1 MEVNCEGCAGCCID
15 WRALTD
21 ATVDHE
27 RRGRY
32 VPLDDVG
39 NLAPIRRDE
48 VRAFVD
54 EGFGDVLQPRLFA
67 GEGDATVTIDGTEV
81 AAIRGRP
88 AFLVGLRKPPK
99 PVGPFDHDPTW
110 LPTCAFLDP
119 TTLQCRIH
127 GDDLYPET
135 CRRYPGEN
143 LALEVETG
151 CERVEGV
158 FGGSRLVDDEPPDDA
173 DPTFGPAAVGT
184 TVFAH
189 PDPDRLTGVVERLQ
203 NDESTRADRA
213 EFVAI
218 AAASSPAMLAV
229 SDPVYEETREQVLD
243 ADSWAGRAIQRWSDR
258 ADEAGTAAP
267 APASLAEEIEEEAGA
282 PETPGWDTVETDG

>member
-1 MEVNCEGCAGCCID
+1 MNCEGCAGCCVD
-15 WRALTD
+15 WRALADGD
-21 ATVDHE
+21 AVDHE

-32 VPLDDVG
+32 EPLDDVG

-48 VRAFVD
+48 IRAFV
-54 EGFGDVLQPRLFA
+54 ERGYGDVLQPRLFA
-67 GEGDATVTIDGTEV
+67 GEGESTVTLDGVEV
-81 AAIRGRP
+81 AAIDGRP

-99 PVGPFDHDPTW
+99 PVGPFDRDPTW

-143 LALEVETG
+143 LALDAETE
-151 CERVEGV
+151 CERVESV
-158 FGGSRLVDDEPPDDA
+158 FGGTRLVDDEPPDDA

-189 PDPDRLTGVVERLQ
+189 PDPDRLTGTVDRLL
-203 NDESTRADRA
+203 DEAATAADRA
-213 EFVAI
+213 EFVAV
-218 AAASSPAMLAV
+218 AAASSPATLAV
-229 SDPVYEETREQVLD
+229 SDTVYEETREQVLD
-243 ADSWAGRAIQRWSDR
+243 ADSWAGRAIETWSAR
-258 ADEAGTAAP
+258 AGETGSAAP
-267 APASLAEEIEEEAGA
+267 SPSLAAAIEEAEGA
-282 PETPGWDTVETDG
+282 PDTPGWSDDGE